1 MARNL
6 NVDRKTVDSDQYV
19 YREERDLSKTRVDW
33 GTVGKELTDTINTIR
48 DERETQKAEIE
59 QGQVDSMNTLG
70 EFDQYNNKS
79 LNESVLEGSE
89 WSKNA
94 LSTQFDLM
102 RRGLITPSEYKR
114 FEQRSKDSFSSLKG
128 NLDNF
133 ATHYDEASL
142 RVQNGESN
150 IGEVAVNASISGL
163 ANLGEYELSG
173 NPATG
178 ELCYIKTGVNPETNK
193 PYDPKDPANQISLA
207 VINSRINQKM
217 DYVATSDAALGE
229 VDKLGEVV
237 DATILA
243 QQGVKTMEDWRLLEG
258 SEEMMDRMIGVITN
272 SDSQKLSILQ
282 EAGYNSDD
290 FTQDPNTQD
299 PNHKDYDPSKIL
311 MTPNPNKSG
320 AFVFE
325 FNEEQGEKIRRNA
338 ELALEAQISQKA
350 GFTKGFAEPVDN
362 QTTAGQ
368 DERQAI
374 GANYLQ
380 SSIEFVT
387 GDKGLADA
395 AANNLVNE
403 FNKNL
408 KEGEKRIE
416 WIERA
421 VETIDHDNDPDTP
434 DQETVVGFNVFR
446 EGMEE
451 PKLTDTTGMTPQ
463 QAVKA
468 LYGKIT
474 PGGTRQFDMVM
485 KEGEFVIGDTYG
497 TGSARGQGEIEEYGV
512 IDMTQPL
519 AGMTKNAHDYAMSE
533 LGGDLQQSWFFDNAQ
548 QVEDVYTRIIEG
560 SVSQKF
566 FNDVGGSPHVNIIPD
581 GDTLWFEVGETRMK
595 INDMWDDA
603 TGKKP
608 GDDVRSQLRFIEKVL
623 ETERQRIIDK
633 KTGRTS
639 GGGASS
645 GGGGTPAP
653 SDIRIKNNIN
663 LVGTSPNGHNIY
675 TFMYK
680 DPSKHLEGMYQ
691 GVMAQEVPHA
701 TVQVGEEL
709 WVDYNKLDV
718 DFIKVS

>member
-1 MARNL
+1 MARDL
-6 NVDRKTVDSDQYV
+6 NVNRKTVDSDQYV

-59 QGQVDSMNTLG
+59 KGQVDSMNTLG

-150 IGEVAVNASISGL
+150 IGEMAVNASISGL
-163 ANLGEYELSG
+163 ANLGQYELSG

-178 ELCYIKTGVNPETNK
+178 ELCYIKAGVNPETNE

-282 EAGYNSDD
+282 EAGYNSED
-290 FTQDPNTQD
+290 FTQDPAVAAE
-299 PNHKDYDPSKIL
+299 DPSKIL
-311 MTPNPNKSG
+311 MTPDPNRSG

-325 FNEEQGEKIRRNA
+325 FNEEQEEKIRRNA

-350 GFTKGFAEPVDN
+350 GFVKGFAE
-362 QTTAGQ
+362 QKETALEAGQ
-368 DERQAI
+368 TRELEVAHGYMNSLRDFIILGKA
-374 GANYLQ
+374 GA
-380 SSIEFVT
+380 SS
-387 GDKGLADA
+387 GAQ
-395 AANNLVNE
+395 NLVNE
-403 FNKNL
+403 VNKNL
-408 KEGEKRIE
+408 AEGDSRI
-416 WIERA
+416 
-421 VETIDHDNDPDTP
+421 ETID
-434 DQETVVGFNVFR
+434 R
-446 EGMEE
+446 EVDANGKVTSFIIRRADKTSK
-451 PKLTDTTGMTPQ
+451 PIDVTGMNTT
-463 QAVKA
+463 QAMRA
-468 LYGKIT
+468 LYGEAT
-474 PGGTRQFDMVM
+474 PKGAPWDTALKEFEVDMSNDVFG
-485 KEGEFVIGDTYG
+485 EGAAGG
-497 TGSARGQGEIEEYGV
+497 TGSLEDYPTIDAAASRSLGGSEQTPLSYIQG
-512 IDMTQPL
+512 
-519 AGMTKNAHDYAMSE
+519 E
-533 LGGDLQQSWFFDNAQ
+533 LGGDINAMNDP
-548 QVEDVYTRIIEG
+548 QVQIKEVYENVIQAILPSEMYDDVMSTDTGQGDGGIRLEFPTETTIIDGVSYEPGDMVIRIG
-560 SVSQKF
+560 KTT
-566 FNDVGGSPHVNIIPD
+566 GKIPD
-581 GDTLWFEVGETRMK
+581 YKGGDKWTDDKTIFQYDIIQDIANKERKRLEEARFGTR
-595 INDMWDDA
+595 
-603 TGKKP
+603 
-608 GDDVRSQLRFIEKVL
+608 
-623 ETERQRIIDK
+623 
-633 KTGRTS
+633 
-639 GGGASS
+639 
-645 GGGGTPAP
+645 GGGTPMTFVQWKVQNPNCGTAP
-653 SDIRIKNNIN
+653 QCLQAYD
-663 LVGTSPNGHNIY
+663 
-675 TFMYK
+675 
-680 DPSKHLEGMYQ
+680 
-691 GVMAQEVPHA
+691 
-701 TVQVGEEL
+701 
-709 WVDYNKLDV
+709 DYVNSL
-718 DFIKVS
+718 